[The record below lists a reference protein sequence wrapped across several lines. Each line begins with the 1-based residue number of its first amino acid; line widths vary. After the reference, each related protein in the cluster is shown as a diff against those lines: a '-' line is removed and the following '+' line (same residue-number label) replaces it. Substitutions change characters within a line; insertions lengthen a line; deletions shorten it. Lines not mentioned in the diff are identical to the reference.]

1 LGIVDYDSETSY
13 LTIEPA
19 KATVEGIFK
28 LYIEATAVGDVK
40 AYKKLQVE
48 FYESVNLEPVFAIT
62 GTELTKIE
70 VQVKEDDQT
79 AGKSKVIKV
88 ASPKA
93 TDPEGDGITFEFV
106 GAGELPF
113 LSFTSSA
120 DAFEAAIDESQVTA
134 EHEGEHEIIVKLADG
149 EERSFSTA
157 YFLKV
162 EVKFEATK
170 VVEAEAAAEEK
181 AGDGD

>member
-1 LGIVDYDSETSY
+1 M
-13 LTIEPA
+13 
-19 KATVEGIFK
+19 ATVEGTFK

-48 FYESVNLEPVFAIT
+48 FWESINLEPTFAIA
-62 GTELTKIE
+62 GTVLEKIE

-88 ASPKA
+88 ASPQA
-93 TDPEGDGITFEFV
+93 TDPEGDSITFEFI
-106 GAGELPF
+106 GAEELPF
-113 LSFTSSA
+113 LSFESSA
-120 DAFEAAIDESQVTA
+120 DAFEAAIDESLVTA
-134 EHEGEHEIIVKLADG
+134 EHQGEHDIIVKLADG

-157 YFLKV
+157 YTVKV
-162 EVKFEATK
+162 EVKFEATA

-181 AGDGD
+181 AGDGDSDAAGDGE